1 MDIELLPIIFFLIAL
16 FYSSVGFGGGS
27 SYLAILS
34 LFFSEFY
41 EIRTT
46 ALVLN
51 ICVVTIGTLV
61 FVKKRVFNLK
71 QFWPFLAVS
80 IPMAYFGAQLRLTQ
94 QIFFLILGSALMLAG
109 CFMILKFV
117 KYKLRSKHFSL
128 SRKLSL
134 GGSVGL
140 LAGISGIGG
149 GIYLSPI
156 LNLMDWKNPR
166 TIASLASVFILVNS
180 MAGLIGLTVAGTFQV
195 NYDLIFQLIIAVIL
209 GGSLG
214 SYLSNEKFNVRVIG
228 VLTAI
233 LVMYVGLRLV
243 LLQWIWNTD
252 MIKCECDLILSRRR
266 GKFRDLRACWQK
278 FYIKHLLE
286 HAGGIATLHFLNS

>member
-1 MDIELLPIIFFLIAL
+1 MDLEYLPYIFFLIAL

-41 EIRTT
+41 EIRST

-51 ICVVTIGTLV
+51 ICVVTIGTFV
-61 FVKKRVFNLK
+61 FVRKRIFNLK
-71 QFWPFLAVS
+71 QFWPFLALS

-94 QIFFLILGSALMLAG
+94 QVFFLILGTALILAG

-117 KYKLRSKHFSL
+117 KYKLQSKSFSL
-128 SRKLSL
+128 SKKLSL

-149 GIYLSPI
+149 GIYLSPL
-156 LNLMDWKNPR
+156 LNLMGWKNPR

-180 MAGLIGLTVAGTFQV
+180 ISGLIGLTVAGTFQV
-195 NYDLIFQLIIAVIL
+195 EYDLIFKLIIAVVL
-209 GGSLG
+209 GGSIG
-214 SYLSNEKFNVRVIG
+214 SYLSSEKFNVRIIG
-228 VLTAI
+228 VLTAA

-243 LLQWIWNTD
+243 LLHGFDIR
-252 MIKCECDLILSRRR
+252 I
-266 GKFRDLRACWQK
+266 
-278 FYIKHLLE
+278 
-286 HAGGIATLHFLNS
+286 